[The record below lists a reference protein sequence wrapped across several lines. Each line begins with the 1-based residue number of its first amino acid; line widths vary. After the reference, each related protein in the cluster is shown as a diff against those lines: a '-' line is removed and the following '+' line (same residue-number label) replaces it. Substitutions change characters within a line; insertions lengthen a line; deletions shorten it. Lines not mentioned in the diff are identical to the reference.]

1 MGEERMN
8 TNEISFDWLLPLED
22 EEQFVGGLK
31 KDLNEDNPIGGT
43 GLNYETGDFEEDG
56 ENND

>member
-1 MGEERMN
+1 MN
-8 TNEISFDWLLPLED
+8 NNEISFDWLLPLED

-31 KDLNEDNPIGGT
+31 KDLNSENPIGGT

-56 ENND
+56 ENDV